1 MLLSSLTAE
10 GLRRPVHHVADVDGV
25 PPPFVDLP
33 PGADGVAAGDALE
46 LVFLALGGPN
56 LDDRLR
62 ALGLV
67 GAAELTVTHT
77 AGRPSQVRGLDPHG
91 VRALTAAP
99 TGRVGPSV
107 TIQVELVPDPVLAG
121 QLWQMATRDP
131 RIAAGVG
138 EGTLSF
144 RVGWLFT
151 RGGDVASVDVLRV
164 GFGDVHISTASDR
177 PTWFEE
183 LCASVAGRF
192 HRQRFD
198 GGPAVAARV
207 WAAATSDDP
216 ARRAHAAAL
225 AAAAAEAPFHLG
237 RLELVHDGS
246 SYQPCFGADLLR
258 YDRAGRWG
266 ADGLSLLDAALL
278 RRPEVLFVDQPGATA
293 PDGAAVRAWLD
304 DLTRDAGSSLRQ
316 VWST

>member
-10 GLRRPVHHVADVDGV
+10 GLRRPVHHVAHGAPLVDVPG
-25 PPPFVDLP
+25 
-33 PGADGVAAGDALE
+33 GADGVAAGDALE
-46 LVFLALGGPN
+46 LAFLALGGPN

-67 GAAELTVTHT
+67 TAPEVTVTHT
-77 AGRPSQVRGLDPHG
+77 AARPAQIRGLDPHG
-91 VRALTAAP
+91 VRALTAPA

-107 TIQVELVPDPVLAG
+107 TIQIELVPDPILAG

-144 RVGWLFT
+144 RIGWLFT

-164 GFGDVHISTASDR
+164 GFGDVSISTASDR

-183 LCASVAGRF
+183 LCASVASRF

-198 GGPAVAARV
+198 GGPAIAWRL
-207 WAAATSDDP
+207 WSAATSDDP

-237 RLELVHDGS
+237 RVELVHDGS
-246 SYQPCFGADLLR
+246 SYQPCFGAELLR
-258 YDRAGRWG
+258 YDRAGRWA
-266 ADGLSLLDAALL
+266 ADALSLLDAALL
-278 RRPEVLFVDQPGATA
+278 RRPELLFVEQPGATA
-293 PDGAAVRAWLD
+293 PDAAAVRAWLEALTND
-304 DLTRDAGSSLRQ
+304 DASPLRQ
-316 VWST
+316 VWSC